1 MTQIK
6 DLKEQK
12 QQFGE
17 FVKDRRAS
25 LGMSLRGLAGELGI
39 APSYL
44 SDIEK
49 GKRNPPVGDLLN
61 RFIEALKLDGEME
74 WYLCELVGIGRE
86 ELAPDMVEFLKSN
99 EAVRDIVRK
108 FMAVSH
114 NIDSK
119 VMDNE
124 DEFFAIH
131 EAISKIK

>member
-1 MTQIK
+1 MTRIK
-6 DLKEQK
+6 DLKEQN

-61 RFIEALKLDGEME
+61 KFIEALKLDGEME
-74 WYLCELVGIGRE
+74 WYLCE
-86 ELAPDMVEFLKSN
+86 
-99 EAVRDIVRK
+99 
-108 FMAVSH
+108 
-114 NIDSK
+114 
-119 VMDNE
+119 
-124 DEFFAIH
+124 
-131 EAISKIK
+131 